1 MRVSGFKRAVG
12 VLALVAL
19 APACESAEAKCA
31 ALRGSVTQLWGSY
44 ADGLQG
50 ELDAAKASAAAAKKK
65 LEGEITQRHEAE
77 ARRQADKLHG
87 TETSTAWYRTFL
99 ATTKAI
105 CANDPECLELKV
117 QVTEGEAKVVDLT
130 ARIAAARA
138 AQAATTAES
147 EAAKAA
153 ADAVPEDT
161 ARAAAAQA
169 RAASAELA
177 TACAD
182 VKP

>member
-1 MRVSGFKRAVG
+1 MRLFGFRRAVG
-12 VLALVAL
+12 VLALVVV
-19 APACESAEAKCA
+19 APACESAEEKCA
-31 ALRGSVTQLWGSY
+31 ALRGPATQLWGSY
-44 ADGLQG
+44 ADAMQS
-50 ELDAAKASAAAAKKK
+50 ELDAAKTSAAAAKKK
-65 LEGEITQRHEAE
+65 LEGEINQRHEAE

-105 CANDPECLELKV
+105 CAKDPECLELKV

-130 ARIAAARA
+130 GRISAARA
-138 AQAATTAES
+138 AQAATTADA
-147 EAAKAA
+147 EAAKKA
-153 ADAVPEDT
+153 ADVVPEDT
-161 ARAAAAQA
+161 SRPAAASA

-177 TACAD
+177 TVCAE